1 MAATLQP
8 TPQDAARKTWLKIRN
23 KSRKRGENIAD
34 AAVNFLSETKEMGI
48 TTDTDIYIATREH
61 TTTSAVMF
69 WRK

>member
-8 TPQDAARKTWLKIRN
+8 TPQDAARKTWLKLRN
-23 KSRKRGENIAD
+23 KSRARGENIAD
-34 AAVNFLSETKEMGI
+34 AAVTFLSETKEMGI
-48 TTDTDIYIATREH
+48 TTETDIYIATREH